1 MYVQFVVKI
10 DLVQYQVFVLLYV
23 WMVYYAH
30 VPMYPTHEHPSGVH
44 LGKKIK
50 RGGAELILT
59 YTQFSGK
66 GRHVHH

>member
-30 VPMYPTHEHPSGVH
+30 VHMHVAQCTYMYAQLVNAPQGF
-44 LGKKIK
+44 I
-50 RGGAELILT
+50 
-59 YTQFSGK
+59 
-66 GRHVHH
+66 